1 MKLVSYRWHGE
12 ERLGVLDADAEM
24 LHEVAG
30 LAEAPAGQKLA
41 YLIAQWESEGPASV
55 ETSTD
60 PVPLSSV
67 EVVAPLPRPSRDIF
81 CVGRNYRDHSSEFT
95 RGGYDSSAARD
106 ADDVPAQPIFFS
118 KTAGSVIGPGATID
132 PHRALTSSLDYE
144 AELAVIIGREGRGI
158 NETEAWNHIWGYTL
172 INDVTAREVQ
182 RDRTQWFLGKS
193 LDTFCPMGPWAVSAD
208 ELEPT
213 NLTIECHV
221 NGELRQHA
229 NTKELIFD
237 IPTLIADLSAG
248 ITLRA
253 GDVIATGTPAGV
265 GMGFSPPRFL
275 APGDVVRVTAT
286 GLGVLENTVGGE
298 AA

>member
-1 MKLVSYRWHGE
+1 MKLVSYRWRGDEHLGA
-12 ERLGVLDADAEM
+12 LDVDAGVLF
-24 LHEVAG
+24 EVAG
-30 LAEAPAGQKLA
+30 LTAAPPGQKLA
-41 YLIAQWESEGPASV
+41 YLIARSASDSAASI

-67 EVVAPLPRPSRDIF
+67 EVIAPLPRPTRDIF

-95 RGGYDSSAARD
+95 RSGYDASAGD
-106 ADDVPAQPIFFS
+106 DTVDVPAQPIFFS
-118 KTAGSVIGPGATID
+118 KTAGSVVGPGATID
-132 PHRALTSSLDYE
+132 PHRTLTSSLDYE
-144 AELAVIIGREGRGI
+144 AELGVIIGRGGRGI
-158 NETEAWNHIWGYTL
+158 SATEAWEHIWGYTL
-172 INDVTAREVQ
+172 INDITAREIQ

-208 ELEPT
+208 EVEAA

-221 NGELRQHA
+221 NGEVRQHA
-229 NTKELIFD
+229 NTKDLIFD

-275 APGDVVRVTAT
+275 APGDVVSVTAT
-286 GLGVLENTVGGE
+286 GLGVLENRVGS
-298 AA
+298 

>member
-1 MKLVSYRWHGE
+1 MKLVSYRWHGD
-12 ERLGVLDADAEM
+12 ERLGVLDVGAGM
-24 LHEVAG
+24 LFEVTG
-30 LAEAPAGQKLA
+30 LTAAPPGQKLA
-41 YLIAQWESEGPASV
+41 YLIAGRVSESPASM

-60 PVPLSSV
+60 PVPLSAV
-67 EVVAPLPRPSRDIF
+67 EVIAPLPRPARDIF

-95 RGGYDSSAARD
+95 RSGYDASAGDDNA
-106 ADDVPAQPIFFS
+106 DVPAQPIFFG
-118 KTAGSVIGPGATID
+118 KTAGSVVGPGATID
-132 PHRALTSSLDYE
+132 PHRTLTSSLDYE
-144 AELAVIIGREGRGI
+144 AELAVIIGRGGRGI
-158 NETEAWNHIWGYTL
+158 KASEAWEHVWGYTL

-237 IPTLIADLSAG
+237 IPTLIADLSSG
-248 ITLRA
+248 ITLRP
-253 GDVIATGTPAGV
+253 GDMIATGTPAGV

-286 GLGVLENTVGGE
+286 GLGVLENTVGS
-298 AA
+298 

>member
-1 MKLVSYRWHGE
+1 MKLVSYRWRGD
-12 ERLGVLDADAEM
+12 ERLGSLDVDTDMLFEVTGLDDA
-24 LHEVAG
+24 
-30 LAEAPAGQKLA
+30 PPGQKLA
-41 YLIAQWESEGPASV
+41 YLIARCEREGDASV
-55 ETSTD
+55 ETSTE

-67 EVVAPLPRPSRDIF
+67 EIMAPLPRPVRDVF

-95 RGGYDSSAARD
+95 RSGYDASAADD
-106 ADDVPAQPIFFS
+106 AADLPAQPIFFS
-118 KTAGSVIGPGATID
+118 KTAGSVVGPGATID
-132 PHRALTSSLDYE
+132 PHPTLTNSLDYE
-144 AELAVIIGREGRGI
+144 AELAVIVGRAGRGI
-158 NETEAWNHIWGYTL
+158 EASDAWEHIWGYTL
-172 INDVTAREVQ
+172 VNDVTAREIQ

-208 ELEPT
+208 ELEPR

-286 GLGVLENTVGGE
+286 GLGVLENTVGGD